1 MPIKLSVEHF
11 TLIALQAI
19 LLTSLVIIATAKG
32 LPGTQDKL
40 RVCILDGRGSFNKS
54 HKYCPI
60 LEETSN
66 IECVIG
72 VDRLDCVRRINKG
85 SAHFGVFSAEDLIAA
100 RWAGVEVLVTNEMR
114 FNHAPFEYEIVAVVD
129 NEAGI
134 NTPHDLRG
142 SKFCHPGH
150 GLHNHWTDV
159 LANYFESMLVARQ
172 CDDDLSLAESRIKAS
187 SKFFGP
193 SCKAGP
199 WVPDPIEDRILKK
212 RYPSLCQICG
222 NPEHCGIGDK
232 HWGRRGPLYC
242 LTSGAGEVA
251 WVRLD
256 DVRSHFGLSGL
267 PAESDPSSFSLLCPD
282 GHLQPINTKY
292 PCVWVA
298 KPWPAIAVKREYSER
313 ITELLEQLSHDDL
326 KSWQNALLNLLETYH
341 VDVTPLDISMPI
353 EDYLDRAVGFQG
365 SYSFPSCNPPRSIVY
380 CTTSIIQHAKCSWLQ
395 EAASVYGIEPN
406 LQCIR
411 TEHLDRCMDDVKHK
425 VSDVVL
431 VSQDQRIKAER
442 EYFLKPIL
450 YEFSSDFEK
459 RYAVVAVVG
468 AKSSINNL
476 EQLKGKTAC
485 FPSFEGAAF
494 LSVGETLL
502 NKSLIQP
509 FCKPSTQ
516 VENFFSAKSCHSSS
530 RKTGNCEI
538 YKGEEGALRCL
549 TEGHGDVAF
558 IGIETWKAFEEGNL
572 KGTWSKAFKASEY
585 KLLCPF
591 GNTKKIPTCYLH
603 WTAPGHLMI
612 HNSTNLMRRNEIYNS
627 LRDMDRLFGKTFST
641 KTQTFTLFGPFDKKN
656 DVLFKD
662 ATDGLRGS
670 VDILKDRADRSLET
684 TYKKYAHAK
693 CLFGGSFTLQTT
705 SNIVLLG
712 ALLFLKLSSK
722 FFLHAS

>member
-1 MPIKLSVEHF
+1 MADKMPIKLSVQHL
-11 TLIALQAI
+11 TLALHTI
-19 LLTSLVIIATAKG
+19 FLTTVFIATATG
-32 LPGTQDKL
+32 LPGPSEDKL

-60 LEETSN
+60 LEESSN

-72 VDRLDCVRRINKG
+72 VDRLDCVRRIHKG

-150 GLHNHWTDV
+150 GLHNHWTEV

-172 CDDDLSLAESRIKAS
+172 CDEDLSLAESRIKAS

-199 WVPDPIEDRILKK
+199 WVPDPIEDRTLKK

-222 NPEHCGIGDK
+222 NPDHCGIGDK

-267 PAESDPSSFSLLCPD
+267 PAETDPAGYSLLCPD

-298 KPWPAIAVKREYSER
+298 KPWPAVAVKREYSEK
-313 ITELLEQLSHDDL
+313 IQEVLEQLSHDDQ

-341 VDVTPLDISMPI
+341 VDVTPMDISMPI

-365 SYSFPSCNPPRSIVY
+365 SYSFPSCNPPRSVVY

-395 EAASVYGIEPN
+395 EASSVYGIEPN

-411 TEHLDRCMDDVKHK
+411 TEHLDRCMDDVKHR

-431 VSQDQRIKAER
+431 VSQDDRIRAQRD
-442 EYFLKPIL
+442 YSLKPIL
-450 YEFSSDFEK
+450 YEFSSSFAK
-459 RYAVVAVVG
+459 RYAVVAVVS
-468 AKSSINNL
+468 AKSRVKSF
-476 EQLKGKTAC
+476 EQLRDKTAC

-509 FCKPSTQ
+509 SCNLSSAIRG
-516 VENFFSAKSCHSSS
+516 FFSSQSCHSHAGSDQ
-530 RKTGNCEI
+530 NCRL
-538 YKGEEGALRCL
+538 YHGDEGALKCL
-549 TEGHGDVAF
+549 VEGHGDVAF
-558 IGIETWKAFEEGNL
+558 LGIETWQNFVDGKILGNY
-572 KGTWSKAFKASEY
+572 KASHFD
-585 KLLCPF
+585 LLCPF
-591 GNTKKIPTCYLH
+591 GSTKKIPTCYLH

-612 HNSTNLMRRNEIYNS
+612 HNTTNLMRRNEIYNS

-656 DVLFKD
+656 NVLFRD

-670 VDILKDRADRSLET
+670 VDILKDRAERSLET
-684 TYKKYAHAK
+684 VFSQYSHAK
-693 CLFGGSFTLQTT
+693 CIASAGVSFSV
-705 SNIVLLG
+705 SNFFLLG
-712 ALLFLKLSSK
+712 ALLTLRLFSK
-722 FFLHAS
+722 FSSMAS

>member
-1 MPIKLSVEHF
+1 MPLKVCVERAL
-11 TLIALQAI
+11 LIAAHAI
-19 LLTSLVIIATAKG
+19 LLTSLVITATAKG
-32 LPGTQDKL
+32 LPGTNGAQEKL
-40 RVCILDGRGSFNKS
+40 RVCVLDGRGSFNKS
-54 HKYCPI
+54 HRYCPV
-60 LEETSN
+60 LEEMSN

-72 VDRLDCVRRINKG
+72 VDRLDCVRRIHKG

-114 FNHAPFEYEIVAVVD
+114 FNSAPFEYEIVAVVD

-150 GLHNHWTDV
+150 GLHNHWTEV

-172 CDDDLSLAESRIKAS
+172 CDEDLSLAESRIKAS

-199 WVPDPIEDRILKK
+199 WVPDPIEDRVLKN

-256 DVRSHFGLSGL
+256 DVRSHFGFSGL
-267 PAESDPSSFSLLCPD
+267 PAESDPNAFSLLCPD

-298 KPWPAIAVKREYSER
+298 KPWPAVAVKREYSER
-313 ITELLEQLSHDDL
+313 IQGVLEQLSHDNQQ
-326 KSWQNALLNLLETYH
+326 SWQNALLNLLETYH
-341 VDVTPLDISMPI
+341 VNVTALDISMPI

-411 TEHLDRCMDDVKHK
+411 AEHLDRCMDDVKHK
-425 VSDVVL
+425 VADVVL
-431 VSQDQRIKAER
+431 VSQADRIRAQRDYA
-442 EYFLKPIL
+442 LKPIL
-450 YEFSSDFEK
+450 YEFSSNFDE
-459 RYAVVAVVG
+459 RYAIVAVVRSESNM
-468 AKSSINNL
+468 KSFEDL
-476 EQLKGKTAC
+476 RGKRAC
-485 FPSFEGAAF
+485 FPTYEGAAF

-502 NKSLIQP
+502 NKSLITP
-509 FCKPSTQ
+509 
-516 VENFFSAKSCHSSS
+516 SCHLAGDIQNYFSEKSYNTHS
-530 RKTGNCEI
+530 DHVNSHGM
-538 YKGEEGALRCL
+538 YQGEEGAIKCL
-549 TEGHGDVAF
+549 MEDSGDVAF
-558 IGIETWKAFEEGNL
+558 VDIDTWKKFQEGKFRKYSPNE
-572 KGTWSKAFKASEY
+572 KPGNY

-591 GNTKKIPTCYLH
+591 GHTKKIPTCYLH

-612 HNSTNLMRRNEIYNS
+612 HNSSTLMRRNEIYNS

-656 DVLFKD
+656 NVLFRD
-662 ATDGLRGS
+662 ATEGLRGS
-670 VDILKDRADRSLET
+670 IDIMKDKADRSLESSFN
-684 TYKKYAHAK
+684 KYSK
-693 CLFGGSFTLQTT
+693 MRCLSSGGMSLSTFSAFISFGGLSLLRL
-705 SNIVLLG
+705 VLP
-712 ALLFLKLSSK
+712 LSS
-722 FFLHAS
+722 